1 MSSSPSKPSAV
12 NIGTD
17 LKEVELKEQKAAMN
31 DYLKDFDNPPKKANT
46 SNYNHEYEQTGLAM
60 NQVDPDREKVE
71 QWTQD
76 SLRKSTYF
84 LFCFQIMMIILF
96 AAAGTYVMPTAG
108 TVTEGYTYFIGIEIM
123 M

>member
-1 MSSSPSKPSAV
+1 MSFPKPI
-12 NIGTD
+12 N
-17 LKEVELKEQKAAMN
+17 
-31 DYLKDFDNPPKKANT
+31 
-46 SNYNHEYEQTGLAM
+46 NHEYEQTGEPMVAV
-60 NQVDPDREKVE
+60 NHDREKVE
-71 QWTQD
+71 QWTQG

-96 AAAGTYVMPTAG
+96 AAVGTYVMPTAG